1 MPKVMLAYSGWL
13 YPKDLVLPAAAAGPM
28 DAFAFG
34 WSNGGMLATFA
45 AAAMPG
51 LFRTI
56 APVAGYQYDLD
67 AIKPRVMASHGDDDG
82 GRGGVGGGALVAGG
96 IASRAGGA
104 HAVPMFMH
112 HSR

>member
-1 MPKVMLAYSGWL
+1 MLAYSGWL

-82 GRGGVGGGALVAGG
+82 GRGGVGGGGRGLHSSTSQLNL
-96 IASRAGGA
+96 SRFR
-104 HAVPMFMH
+104 HKIH
-112 HSR
+112 L